1 MTVSGSVACICV
13 KTTEIFLNLGKY
25 MINSLAVFMV
35 EKVIESVG
43 RIFVAGFDKMAVN
56 IAGGAGA
63 GMTCPCGDGG

>member
-1 MTVSGSVACICV
+1 
-13 KTTEIFLNLGKY
+13 